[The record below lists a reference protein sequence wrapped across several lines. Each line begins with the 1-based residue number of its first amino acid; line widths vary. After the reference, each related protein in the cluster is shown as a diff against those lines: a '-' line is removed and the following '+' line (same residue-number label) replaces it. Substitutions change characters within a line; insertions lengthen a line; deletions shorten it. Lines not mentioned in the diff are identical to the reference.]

1 MTNLDLDQEEKEDK
15 EEPRSADFLKI
26 KAADVIRLRHCRHI
40 HRNIIDDDLEP
51 DCQENLSNRRRRSS
65 SSVMLRD

>member
-1 MTNLDLDQEEKEDK
+1 VKAEEAENDLVARENEREIDLDLDQEEKEDK
-15 EEPRSADFLKI
+15 EEPRS
-26 KAADVIRLRHCRHI
+26 
-40 HRNIIDDDLEP
+40 